1 MSNISQFKRDIK
13 KLSYSVVFIT
23 DEFVTDVVKKR
34 FSLNKISEQQSQ
46 RTRGD
51 SCLSIYFLSS
61 LNLCS
66 NKKMLRRKTHIK
78 ANSAL

>member
-61 LNLCS
+61 LNLLS
-66 NKKMLRRKTHIK
+66 NKKMLCV
-78 ANSAL
+78 